1 MWCNA
6 PHRVDSSSKN
16 VKEIRMTVRIDLRGK
31 AIRKALLPMA
41 MSMAMA
47 GSLHAAT
54 NDAWVGVRT
63 QAAMSRS
70 SGLTTAATTAAAS
83 NSTWTLSM
91 HGSPTVDAATV
102 SPLEASKPVHV
113 ALSLNLRNVDELET
127 FLHAVNDPASAQ
139 FHHFLTPAQFKARYA
154 PTDDQVA
161 QVLAHL
167 RQSGFSNAQ
176 VSPNNMLIE
185 ADGNANSVNAAFRT
199 TMRTFAYGGKQRIA
213 NDSAV
218 QVPAALGGIVNAVLG
233 LQNLNVPHTMHHI
246 VGPVHANANNV
257 GIQAAA
263 AQTSHSPKDFPAIY
277 DAGSTPTASTTKV
290 GIVTWGDMTQT
301 IADLKTFTT
310 GAGMSTVNTQV
321 VKTGSQAYADD
332 PDGDGE
338 WNLDSQ
344 TITGT
349 SGGVNTLIF
358 YSAPNCSNDSCL
370 TDAAITAAYNRAV
383 TDNTAKVINVSLGED
398 ESAANSSGTQS
409 ADDAIFAQAV
419 AQGQTFSIAS
429 GDAGVYQWS
438 SDPTEGA
445 PGYVANSAGT
455 VKISL
460 THYSVSE
467 PASSPNVVAVGGTTL
482 STTGTTWSGETVW
495 NEGLAAVDPNN
506 GDNNKRL
513 WATGGGVSLFETAP
527 SWQTTALGSSVTKRQ
542 VPDVAFDA
550 AQSTGANI
558 VIQGQTYQIGGTSLA
573 SPIFVGIWA
582 RILSAN
588 NNTLG
593 LPTQNMYA
601 HFPSD
606 ATPLHDVTSGNN
618 GYSGNG
624 YTAKAGYDNATGWGS
639 LDIAKFNS
647 YVTQYWGG
655 GGGGTGGTP
664 TANFSFVTN
673 GLVANFTDSSTDTGG
688 SISSHAW
695 TFGDGG
701 TAGTASPSHT
711 YAAAGTYS
719 VTETVTD
726 GVSAKTSS
734 KTSSVTVSG
743 GSTPSQ
749 LIVNPGFET
758 GTATPWTISSGALCS
773 NSTCSGET
781 AHAGTWFVW
790 LDGYGST
797 HTDTAS
803 QKVTIPSGKSSA
815 TLTYYLHID
824 TAETT
829 TSTAYDKLT
838 VQVLNSSGTLL
849 KTLVTYSNL
858 NAASGYAQAN
868 FDLSAYIGQ
877 TVTIKFTGT
886 EDSSEQTSFVL
897 DDVNLNV
904 Q

>member
-1 MWCNA
+1 
-6 PHRVDSSSKN
+6 
-16 VKEIRMTVRIDLRGK
+16 MTVRIDLRGK
-31 AIRKALLPMA
+31 AFKQALLPLA
-41 MSMAMA
+41 MSFAMA

-54 NDAWVGVRT
+54 TDGWVGVRT
-63 QAAMSRS
+63 QAAMTHSTGIS
-70 SGLTTAATTAAAS
+70 TAATTAAAS
-83 NSTWTLSM
+83 SSTWTLSM

-113 ALSLNLRNVDELET
+113 ALSLNLRNVDELEA
-127 FLHAVNDPASAQ
+127 FLKAVNDPTSAQ
-139 FHHFLTPAQFKARYA
+139 FRHFLTPAQFKARYA
-154 PTDDQVA
+154 PTDAQVA
-161 QVLAHL
+161 QVQAHL
-167 RQSGFSNAQ
+167 RQAGFTNVN
-176 VSPNNMLIE
+176 VSPNNMLVE
-185 ADGNANSVNAAFRT
+185 ADGNANTVNAAFRT
-199 TMRTFAYGGKQRIA
+199 HMRTFAYGGKQRIA

-218 QVPAALGGIVNAVLG
+218 QVPAALGGIVDSVLG

-246 VGPVHANANNV
+246 AGPVHANANNV
-257 GIQAAA
+257 GILAAA

-277 DAGSTPTASTTKV
+277 DAGSTPAASNTKV
-290 GIVTWGDMTQT
+290 GIITWGDLTQT
-301 IADLKTFTT
+301 ITDLKTFTT

-321 VKTGSQAYADD
+321 VKTGSSAYADD
-332 PDGDGE
+332 PNGDGE

-358 YSAPNCSNDSCL
+358 YTAPNCDANDSCL

-383 TDNTAKVINVSLGED
+383 TDNVAKVINVSLGED
-398 ESAANSSGTQS
+398 ESAANSSGTQA
-409 ADDAIFAQAV
+409 ADDKIFAQAV

-455 VKISL
+455 VKITLS
-460 THYSVSE
+460 HYSVSE

-482 STTGTTWSGETVW
+482 STSGTTWSGETVW

-513 WATGGGVSLFETAP
+513 WATGGGVSSFEAAP
-527 SWQTTALGSSVTKRQ
+527 SWQTTALGSSVTMRQ

-601 HFPSD
+601 HFPTD
-606 ATPLHDVTSGNN
+606 ASPLHDVTSGNN
-618 GYSGNG
+618 GYNGYG
-624 YTAKAGYDNATGWGS
+624 YTAKAGYDNTTGWGS

-655 GGGGTGGTP
+655 GGGGGTGGTP
-664 TANFSFVTN
+664 TANFSFITN
-673 GLVANFTDSSTDTGG
+673 GLTANFTDSSTDTGG
-688 SISSHAW
+688 SISSYAW

-701 TAGTASPSHT
+701 TATTASPSHT

-726 GVSAKTSS
+726 GVSGKTSS

-758 GTATPWTISSGALCS
+758 GTASPWSMSSGTLCS
-773 NSTCSGET
+773 NSSCSGET
-781 AHAGTWFVW
+781 AHGGTWFAW

-797 HTDTAS
+797 HTDTVS
-803 QKVTIPSGKSSA
+803 QSVAIPSGKTSA
-815 TLTYYLHID
+815 KLTFYLHID

-829 TSTAYDKLT
+829 KTTAYDKLT
-838 VQVLNSSGTLL
+838 VQVLNSSGTVL
-849 KTLVTYSNL
+849 KTLATYSNL
-858 NAASGYAQAN
+858 NAASGYALATY
-868 FDLSAYIGQ
+868 DLSAYVGQ
-877 TVTIKFTGT
+877 TVTIKFTGS
-886 EDSSEQTSFVL
+886 EDSSAATSFVL

>member
-1 MWCNA
+1 
-6 PHRVDSSSKN
+6 
-16 VKEIRMTVRIDLRGK
+16 MTVRIDLRGK
-31 AIRKALLPMA
+31 AYRKALLPLA
-41 MSMAMA
+41 MSLAMA

-54 NDAWVGVRT
+54 NDGWVGVRT
-63 QAAMSRS
+63 QAAMTRS
-70 SGLTTAATTAAAS
+70 GATTTAMTTAAGSA
-83 NSTWTLSM
+83 TWTLSM
-91 HGSPTVDAATV
+91 HGSPTIDAGIV

-113 ALSLNLRNVDELET
+113 TLSLNLRNVDELET
-127 FLHAVNDPASAQ
+127 FLHAVNDPKSPQ
-139 FHHFLTPAQFKARYA
+139 YHQFLTPAQFKARYA
-154 PTDDQVA
+154 PTDAQVA
-161 QVLAHL
+161 QVQAHL
-167 RQSGFSNAQ
+167 RQSGFSNVNVA
-176 VSPNNMLIE
+176 SNNLLVE
-185 ADGNANSVNAAFRT
+185 ADGNANAVSAAFHT
-199 TMRTFAYGGKQRIA
+199 NMRTFSFGGKQRIA

-218 QVPAALGGIVNAVLG
+218 QVPAALGGIVDAVLG

-246 VGPVHANANNV
+246 VGPVHANANSV

-277 DAGSTPTASTTKV
+277 DAGSTPTASNTKV
-290 GIVTWGDMTQT
+290 GIITWGDMTQT

-321 VKTGSQAYADD
+321 VKTGTSTYVDD

-358 YSAPNCSNDSCL
+358 YTAPNCSNDSCL
-370 TDAAITAAYNRAV
+370 TDAAITASYNRAV
-383 TDNTAKVINVSLGED
+383 TDNVAKVINVSLGED
-398 ESAANSSGTQS
+398 EAAANSSGTQA
-409 ADDAIFAQAV
+409 ADDKIFAQAV

-445 PGYVANSAGT
+445 PGYVANSSGT
-455 VKISL
+455 VKITL
-460 THYSVSE
+460 TKYSVSE

-482 STTGTTWSGETVW
+482 STSGTTWSGETVW

-513 WATGGGVSLFETAP
+513 WATGGGISAYEAAP

-542 VPDVAFDA
+542 VPDLAFDA
-550 AQSTGANI
+550 AQATGANI

-601 HFPSD
+601 HFPTD
-606 ATPLHDVTSGNN
+606 ASPLHDVTSGNN
-618 GYSGNG
+618 GYNGNG
-624 YTAKAGYDNATGWGS
+624 YTAKAGYDNTTGWGS
-639 LDIAKFNS
+639 LDIAKFNA
-647 YVTQYWGG
+647 YVTQYWGTSG
-655 GGGGTGGTP
+655 GGGTGTGGTP
-664 TANFSFVTN
+664 TANFSVVTS
-673 GLVANFTDSSTDTGG
+673 GLTANFTDSSTDSGG
-688 SISSHAW
+688 SIASYAW

-701 TAGTASPSHT
+701 TATTASPSHT
-711 YAAAGTYS
+711 YAAAGTYTA
-719 VTETVTD
+719 TETVTD
-726 GVSAKTSS
+726 GVSGKTSS
-734 KTSSVTVSG
+734 KSSSVTVSG
-743 GSTPSQ
+743 GSTASQ

-758 GTATPWTISSGALCS
+758 GTASPWSISSGALCS

-781 AHAGTWFVW
+781 AHGGTWFAW
-790 LDGYGST
+790 LDGYGKT
-797 HTDTAS
+797 HTDTVS
-803 QKVTIPSGKSSA
+803 QSVAIPSGKSSA
-815 TLTYYLHID
+815 KLTFYLHID

-829 TSTAYDKLT
+829 KTTAYDKLT
-838 VQVLNSSGTLL
+838 VQVLSSSGSVL
-849 KTLVTYSNL
+849 KTLATYSNL
-858 NAASGYAQAN
+858 NAASGYALATY
-868 FDLSAYIGQ
+868 DVSAYIGQ

-886 EDSSEQTSFVL
+886 EDSSAATSFVL

>member
-1 MWCNA
+1 
-6 PHRVDSSSKN
+6 
-16 VKEIRMTVRIDLRGK
+16 MTVRIDLRGK
-31 AIRKALLPMA
+31 AFRKALLPLA
-41 MSMAMA
+41 MSLAMA
-47 GSLHAAT
+47 GTLHATT
-54 NDAWVGVRT
+54 NDGWVGVRT
-63 QAAMSRS
+63 QAAMTRNATPSI
-70 SGLTTAATTAAAS
+70 AATSATATNGS
-83 NSTWTLSM
+83 WTLSM
-91 HGSPTVDAATV
+91 HGSPSVDAATV
-102 SPLEASKPVHV
+102 SPLEASKPMHV
-113 ALSLNLRNVDELET
+113 ALSLNLRNVNELET

-139 FHHFLTPAQFKARYA
+139 FHRFLTPAQFKARYA
-154 PTDDQVA
+154 PTDAQVA
-161 QVLAHL
+161 QVMAHL
-167 RQSGFSNAQ
+167 SQSGFTNVH
-176 VSPNNMLIE
+176 VSPNNMLVE
-185 ADGNANSVNAAFRT
+185 ADGNANTVNAAFRT
-199 TMRTFAYGGKQRIA
+199 TMRTFKYGDKQRIA

-218 QVPAALGGIVNAVLG
+218 QVPAALGGIVDSVLG

-257 GIQAAA
+257 GILAAA

-277 DAGSTPTASTTKV
+277 DAGSTPTASNTKV
-290 GIVTWGDMTQT
+290 GIITWGDLTQT

-321 VKTGSQAYADD
+321 VKTGSQAYVDD

-383 TDNTAKVINVSLGED
+383 TDNVAKVINVSLGED
-398 ESAANSSGTQS
+398 ESAANSSGTQA
-409 ADDAIFAQAV
+409 ADDKIFAQAV

-455 VKISL
+455 VKITLS
-460 THYSVSE
+460 HYSVSE

-482 STTGTTWSGETVW
+482 STSGTTWSGETVW

-513 WATGGGVSLFETAP
+513 WATGGGVSLFEAAP
-527 SWQTTALGSSVTKRQ
+527 SWQTTALGSSATMRQ
-542 VPDVAFDA
+542 VPDLAFDA

-558 VIQGQTYQIGGTSLA
+558 VIQGSTYQIGGTSLA

-601 HFPSD
+601 HFPTD
-606 ATPLHDVTSGNN
+606 ASPLHDVTSGNN
-618 GYSGNG
+618 GYNGYG

-655 GGGGTGGTP
+655 GGGGTTGGTP

-673 GLVANFTDSSTDTGG
+673 GLTATFTDSSTDTGG
-688 SISSHAW
+688 SITGYSW

-701 TAGTASPSHT
+701 TSTSASPSHT
-711 YAAAGTYS
+711 YTAAGTYS

-726 GVSAKTSS
+726 SASGKSSS

-758 GTATPWTISSGALCS
+758 GTASPWSMSSGSLCS
-773 NSTCSGET
+773 NSSCSGET
-781 AHAGTWFVW
+781 AHAGTWFAW

-797 HTDTAS
+797 HTDTVS
-803 QKVTIPSGKSSA
+803 QKVAIPSGKSSA
-815 TLTYYLHID
+815 KLTYYLHID
-824 TAETT
+824 TEETT
-829 TSTAYDKLT
+829 KSTAYDKLT
-838 VQVLNSSGTLL
+838 VQVLNASGTVL
-849 KTLVTYSNL
+849 KTLATYSNL
-858 NAASGYAQAN
+858 NAASGYAQAS

-886 EDSSEQTSFVL
+886 EDSSEATSFVL

>member
-1 MWCNA
+1 
-6 PHRVDSSSKN
+6 
-16 VKEIRMTVRIDLRGK
+16 MTVRIDLRGK
-31 AIRKALLPMA
+31 AFKQALLPLA
-41 MSMAMA
+41 MSFAMA

-54 NDAWVGVRT
+54 TDGWVGVRT
-63 QAAMSRS
+63 QAAMTHSTGIS
-70 SGLTTAATTAAAS
+70 TAVTTAAAS
-83 NSTWTLSM
+83 SGTWTLSM

-113 ALSLNLRNVDELET
+113 ALSLNLRNVDELEA
-127 FLHAVNDPASAQ
+127 FLKAVNDPTSAQ
-139 FHHFLTPAQFKARYA
+139 FRHFLTPAQFKARYA
-154 PTDDQVA
+154 PTDTQVA
-161 QVLAHL
+161 QVQAHL
-167 RQSGFSNAQ
+167 RQAGFTNVN
-176 VSPNNMLIE
+176 VSPNNMLVE
-185 ADGNANSVNAAFRT
+185 ADGNANTVNAAFRT
-199 TMRTFAYGGKQRIA
+199 HMRTFAYGGKQRIA

-218 QVPAALGGIVNAVLG
+218 QVPAALGGIVDSVLG

-246 VGPVHANANNV
+246 AGPVHANANNV
-257 GIQAAA
+257 GILAAA

-277 DAGSTPTASTTKV
+277 DAGSTPAASNTKV
-290 GIVTWGDMTQT
+290 GIITWGDLTQT
-301 IADLKTFTT
+301 ITDLKTFTT

-321 VKTGSQAYADD
+321 VKTGSNAYADD
-332 PDGDGE
+332 PNGDGE

-358 YSAPNCSNDSCL
+358 YTAPNCDANDSCL

-383 TDNTAKVINVSLGED
+383 TDNVAKVINVSLGED
-398 ESAANSSGTQS
+398 ESAANSSGTQA
-409 ADDAIFAQAV
+409 ADDKIFAQAV

-455 VKISL
+455 VKITLS
-460 THYSVSE
+460 HYSVSE

-482 STTGTTWSGETVW
+482 STSGTTWSGETVW

-513 WATGGGVSLFETAP
+513 WATGGGVSLFEAAP
-527 SWQTTALGSSVTKRQ
+527 SWQTTALGSSVTMRQ

-601 HFPSD
+601 HFPTD
-606 ATPLHDVTSGNN
+606 ASPLHDVTSGNN
-618 GYSGNG
+618 GYNGYG
-624 YTAKAGYDNATGWGS
+624 YTAKAGYDNTTGWGS

-655 GGGGTGGTP
+655 GGGGGTGGTP
-664 TANFSFVTN
+664 TANFSFITN
-673 GLVANFTDSSTDTGG
+673 GLTANFTDSSTDTGG
-688 SISSHAW
+688 SISSYAW

-701 TAGTASPSHT
+701 TATTASPSHT

-726 GVSAKTSS
+726 GVSGKTSS

-758 GTATPWTISSGALCS
+758 GTASPWSMSSGTLCS
-773 NSTCSGET
+773 NSSCSGET
-781 AHAGTWFVW
+781 AHGGTWFAW

-797 HTDTAS
+797 HTDTVS
-803 QKVTIPSGKSSA
+803 QSVAIPSGKTSA
-815 TLTYYLHID
+815 KLTFYLHID

-829 TSTAYDKLT
+829 KTTAYDKLT
-838 VQVLNSSGTLL
+838 VQVLNSSGTVL
-849 KTLVTYSNL
+849 KTLATYSNL
-858 NAASGYAQAN
+858 NAASGYALATY
-868 FDLSAYIGQ
+868 DLSAYVGQ
-877 TVTIKFTGT
+877 TVTIKFTGS
-886 EDSSEQTSFVL
+886 EDSSAATSFVL

>member
-1 MWCNA
+1 
-6 PHRVDSSSKN
+6 
-16 VKEIRMTVRIDLRGK
+16 MTVRIDLRGK
-31 AIRKALLPMA
+31 AFRKALLPMA
-41 MSMAMA
+41 MSFAMA
-47 GSLHAAT
+47 GSLHAA
-54 NDAWVGVRT
+54 DSGWVGVRT

-70 SGLTTAATTAAAS
+70 SAPGTAATTAATG
-83 NSTWTLSM
+83 NGTWTLAM

-113 ALSLNLRNVDELET
+113 ALSLNLRNVNELEA

-139 FHHFLTPAQFKARYA
+139 FHQFLTPAQFKARYA
-154 PTDDQVA
+154 PTDAQVA
-161 QVLAHL
+161 QVMAHL
-167 RQSGFSNAQ
+167 SQSGFSNVH
-176 VSPNNMLIE
+176 VSPNNMLVE
-185 ADGNANSVNAAFRT
+185 ADGNANTVSTAFRT
-199 TMRTFAYGGKQRIA
+199 NMRTFAFGGKQRIA

-218 QVPAALGGIVNAVLG
+218 QVPAALGGIVDSVLG

-246 VGPVHANANNV
+246 AGPSHANANSV

-277 DAGSTPTASTTKV
+277 DVGSTPTASSTKV
-290 GIVTWGDMTQT
+290 GIITWGDMTQT
-301 IADLKTFTT
+301 ITDLKTFTT

-321 VKTGSQAYADD
+321 VKTGTSAYADD
-332 PDGDGE
+332 PNGDGE

-344 TITGT
+344 TITGM

-358 YSAPNCSNDSCL
+358 YTAPNCDANDSCL
-370 TDAAITAAYNRAV
+370 TDAAITASYNRAV
-383 TDNTAKVINVSLGED
+383 TDNIAKVINVSLGED
-398 ESAANSSGTQS
+398 ESAANSSGTQA
-409 ADDAIFAQAV
+409 ADDKIFAQAV

-445 PGYVANSAGT
+445 PGYVANSSGT
-455 VKISL
+455 VKITLS
-460 THYSVSE
+460 HYSVSE

-482 STTGTTWSGETVW
+482 STSGTTWSGETVW
-495 NEGLAAVDPNN
+495 NEGLQAVDPNS

-513 WATGGGVSLFETAP
+513 WATGGGVSLFEAAP
-527 SWQTTALGSSVTKRQ
+527 SWQTTALGSSATMRQ
-542 VPDVAFDA
+542 VPDLAFDA
-550 AQSTGANI
+550 AESTGANI
-558 VIQGQTYQIGGTSLA
+558 IIQGQSYQIGGTSLA

-601 HFPSD
+601 HFPTD
-606 ATPLHDVTSGNN
+606 ASPLHDVTSGNN
-618 GYSGNG
+618 GYNGYG
-624 YTAKAGYDNATGWGS
+624 YTAKAGYDNTTGWGS

-655 GGGGTGGTP
+655 GGGGTTGGTP

-673 GLVANFTDSSTDTGG
+673 GLTANFTDSSTDSGG
-688 SISSHAW
+688 SITSYSW

-701 TAGTASPSHT
+701 TATTASPSHT

-726 GVSAKTSS
+726 GASGKTSS

-743 GSTPSQ
+743 GSTPTQ

-758 GTATPWTISSGALCS
+758 GTASPWSISSGALCS

-781 AHAGTWFVW
+781 AHSGTWFAW

-797 HTDTAS
+797 HTDTVS
-803 QKVTIPSGKSSA
+803 QKVAIPSGKTSA
-815 TLTYYLHID
+815 KLTFYLHID

-829 TSTAYDKLT
+829 KSTAYDKLT
-838 VQVLNSSGTLL
+838 VQVLNSSGTVL
-849 KTLVTYSNL
+849 KTLATYSNL
-858 NAASGYAQAN
+858 NAASGYSLATY
-868 FDLSAYIGQ
+868 DVSAYIGQ

-886 EDSSEQTSFVL
+886 EDSSAQTSFVL